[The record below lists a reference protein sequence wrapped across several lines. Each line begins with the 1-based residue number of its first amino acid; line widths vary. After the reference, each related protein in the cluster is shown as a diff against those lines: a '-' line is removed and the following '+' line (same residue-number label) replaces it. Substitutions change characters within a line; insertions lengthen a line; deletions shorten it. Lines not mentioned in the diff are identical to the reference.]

1 MPSFSPEQDAALKAV
16 ADWLKAKP
24 GQGGTPLIF
33 RLFGYAGTGKTTLAR
48 HIAEHV
54 DGKVLFAAFTGKAA
68 LVMRSKGCERAST
81 IHSLIYKPR
90 ESGEE
95 VPSFDLWDDAP
106 ASKAALIVIDECS
119 MVDSELGRD
128 VKSFG
133 VPLLVLGD
141 PAQLPPIQGG
151 GFFTDAD
158 PDAMLTEV
166 HRQAEGNPIIR
177 LSMDIRAGRELE
189 PGSYGETQIVSR
201 EDLDGQRV
209 LDADQVLVGRN
220 ATRRAYNA
228 RLRQRRG
235 FEGELPASGD
245 KLVCLRNNKRK
256 GLFNGAL
263 WSVKEKPSTRRDI
276 IKMRLQPDD
285 GFAGKGIKVSVRP
298 ECFTGGI
305 EGVEWPLRKRFD
317 EFDYGYVL
325 TVHKAQGSQWD
336 DVVLFDESAAFTE
349 SRQRWLYT
357 GVTRSVGRWSP
368 WRRAAA
374 GSWRSSTRSSSRSD
388 RRGSRAHRRT
398 TGAAAPERG
407 AAPRLRRASSA
418 ATTVSIRTGA
428 ACARW
433 RAWPAGRWLRS
444 RRGVSR
450 ERRHRRRRRGQ
461 RGRCALRR
469 PAGGRAPARR
479 YRRRGW

>member
-1 MPSFSPEQDAALKAV
+1 LFWTYIYLLRLIFLPPAMTVFTPRQDAALKSV
-16 ADWLKAKP
+16 AAWLKAGP
-24 GQGGTPLIF
+24 GRGGTPQTF

-48 HIAEHV
+48 HIAEEA

-90 ESGEE
+90 ESGEA

-119 MVDSELGRD
+119 MVDPELGRD
-128 VKSFG
+128 LMSFG

-151 GFFTDAD
+151 GFFTDAE

-166 HRQAEGNPIIR
+166 HRQACDNPIIR
-177 LSMDIRAGRELE
+177 LSIDVREGRELE
-189 PGSYGETQIVSR
+189 PGAYGETQIIR
-201 EDLDGQRV
+201 RDELDRQRV
-209 LDADQVLVGRN
+209 VEADQVLVGRN
-220 ATRRAYNA
+220 TTRRAYNM
-228 RLRQRRG
+228 RMRERCG
-235 FEGELPASGD
+235 FAGAPPAAGD

-263 WSVKEKPSTRRDI
+263 WSVKETPSTRRDI
-276 IKMRLQPDD
+276 IRMRIQPDD
-285 GFAGKGIKVSVRP
+285 GFAGKGLKVSVRP

-305 EGVEWPLRKRFD
+305 ESIEWPLRKRCD

-336 DVVLFDESAAFTE
+336 DVVLFDESSLFAE

-357 GVTRSVGRWSP
+357 GIT
-368 WRRAAA
+368 RAAQ
-374 GSWRSSTRSSSRSD
+374 
-388 RRGSRAHRRT
+388 
-398 TGAAAPERG
+398 
-407 AAPRLRRASSA
+407 RL
-418 ATTVSIRTGA
+418 TV
-428 ACARW
+428 
-433 RAWPAGRWLRS
+433 
-444 RRGVSR
+444 VV
-450 ERRHRRRRRGQ
+450 
-461 RGRCALRR
+461 
-469 PAGGRAPARR
+469 
-479 YRRRGW
+479 